1 MIAERD
7 AYVNVSGEDFHAG
20 LWTSRP
26 AHSLPPGAATVCR
39 NVDFSRAAGR
49 LAKRRGI
56 QIDQASLGA
65 GSVSGMHQ
73 FIQSTG
79 GKFNLAS
86 AASNVYKVTG
96 GVWTS
101 IYAGAMAGADCNFVT
116 FSDLAIMVS
125 STEPTMKWDGA
136 AASMAVLLGT
146 PPANGKCICVWQNR
160 VWIANTSAGKSRL
173 HYSNAG
179 LPEDW
184 TTAGGAGFIDIN
196 LNDGDEI
203 TGIVPVG
210 PSLYVFKNR
219 TVYRITGVSP
229 TTFQVLPVVLNRGCV
244 APRSLVA
251 MGPFVIYLSQYGVH
265 SIGESVDGFMSEA
278 IRFDIE
284 ALTKTG
290 VCAGRTHDT
299 YVMAYDS
306 DADGKND
313 SAYVLDLRMG
323 IWTQFTNVKATCFV
337 TRDDGTLTSGG
348 SDLKIIRKHDSGED
362 DEGGAITMTWRSPKY
377 YFDDFTGTK
386 QLLDAYWNA
395 KAITG
400 KTLTTNVYVDGVL
413 KDTQSAQSLSPLSV
427 GEDIKT
433 LGVDSTADVYGRFI
447 QIEFVNAEVAA
458 PVEITDFNIAAKVT
472 PRQQDA

>member
-1 MIAERD
+1 MIAERE
-7 AYVNVSGEDFHAG
+7 ATVNVSGEDFHAG

-26 AHSLPPGAATVCR
+26 AHSLPPGAATICR
-39 NVDFSRAAGR
+39 NVDFSRACGR
-49 LAKRRGI
+49 IAKRRGI

-65 GSVSGMHQ
+65 GKITGMHQ

-79 GKFNLAS
+79 SKFNLAS
-86 AASNVYKVTG
+86 SGSNVYRVTG

-101 IYAGAMAGADCNFVT
+101 IYAGAMANADCNFVT
-116 FSDLAIMVS
+116 FSDLTIMVS
-125 STEPTMKWDGA
+125 STEPTMKWDGVA
-136 AASMAVLLGT
+136 AAMAVLLGT
-146 PPANGKCICVWQNR
+146 PPSNGKCICVWQNR

-184 TTAGGAGFIDIN
+184 TTAGGAGFLDIN

-203 TGIVPVG
+203 TGIIAVG
-210 PSLYVFKNR
+210 PSLYIFKNR

-229 TTFQVLPVVLNRGCV
+229 STFQVTPIILGRGCV
-244 APRSLVA
+244 SQRSIVS

-265 SIGESVDGFMSEA
+265 SVGDGVDGFMSEA

-284 ALTKTG
+284 NLTKTG
-290 VCAGRTHDT
+290 TCAGKTRDL
-299 YVMAYDS
+299 YVLAYDS

-313 SAYVLDLRMG
+313 AAYVLDLRLG
-323 IWTQFTNVKATCFV
+323 VWSQWTNVKSNVFV

-348 SDLKIIRKHDSGED
+348 ADLAIIRKHDSGED

-377 YFDDFTGTK
+377 YFDDFTGSK
-386 QLLDAYWNA
+386 QLLDVYWNA
-395 KAITG
+395 KVIAG

-413 KDTQSAQSLSPLSV
+413 KDTQSAQSLSAV
-427 GEDIKT
+427 AAGEDIKT
-433 LGVDSTADVYGRFI
+433 FGIDSTDSVYGRFI
-447 QIEFVNAEVAA
+447 QIEFTNAELAA
-458 PVEITDFNIAAKVT
+458 AVEITDFNILAKVI
-472 PRQQDA
+472 PRQQDL